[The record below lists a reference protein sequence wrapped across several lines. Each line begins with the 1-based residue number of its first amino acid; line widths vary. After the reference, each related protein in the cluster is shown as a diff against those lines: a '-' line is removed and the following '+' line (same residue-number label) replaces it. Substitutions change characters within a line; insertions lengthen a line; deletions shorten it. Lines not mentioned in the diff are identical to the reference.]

1 MRTLHTGGALYI
13 SSSINFVL
21 TSARKENP
29 LKNAS
34 LSGQTRG
41 GWHCNKVL
49 ERCDYVMSNDNGD
62 SPVNAQNVY
71 HFEESLQLSGGGM
84 LR

>member
-1 MRTLHTGGALYI
+1 MHFILYQLCVDKYT
-13 SSSINFVL
+13 NREPV
-21 TSARKENP
+21 
-29 LKNAS
+29 KNAS
-34 LSGQTRG
+34 LSGPTRG